1 MMPERKGLRTLA
13 QADAYS
19 SPWPLGLRLKMLLW
33 EAVWLLLFRPTPKP
47 LYRWRVWLLR
57 LFGCQVQGRPF
68 VAASAIVK
76 MPWNLVLEDRA
87 CLGAHSEVF
96 NLARVTLRARCTVAQ
111 EVYLCTGSHDFSQ
124 PELPLVVGTIT
135 IGADAFL
142 GARAFVMPG
151 VEVGTG
157 AVVAACAVV
166 TQDVPPWSIVAGNPA
181 RPIGSRH
188 FARSPAEASSPLEPI
203 DPAAGAG
210 TAQPLRA
217 NRIQPEKTLP

>member
-1 MMPERKGLRTLA
+1 MPERKGLETLP
-13 QADAYS
+13 QTDAYS
-19 SPWPLGLRLKMLLW
+19 SPWSLGLRLKMLLW
-33 EAVWLLLFRPTPKP
+33 STVQLLLFRPTPKP

-68 VAASAIVK
+68 VSSSAIIK

-111 EVYLCTGSHDFSQ
+111 QVYLCTGSHDFNQ

-166 TQDVPPWSIVAGNPA
+166 TQNVPPWCIVAGNPA
-181 RPIGSRH
+181 RPIGHRQI
-188 FARSPAEASSPLEPI
+188 AASPATPTGPNA
-203 DPAAGAG
+203 
-210 TAQPLRA
+210 T
-217 NRIQPEKTLP
+217 RIQPEKTIS